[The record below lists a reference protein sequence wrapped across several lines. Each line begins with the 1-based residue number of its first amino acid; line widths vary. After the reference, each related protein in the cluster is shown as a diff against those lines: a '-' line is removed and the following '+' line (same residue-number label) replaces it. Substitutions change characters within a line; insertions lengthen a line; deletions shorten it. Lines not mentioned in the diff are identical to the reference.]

1 MSGQH
6 LDPELNE
13 VLQDPEL
20 LRLAG
25 MLSQAQTPEPPLD
38 DAFKSALRR
47 QLMDIAWRSAEG
59 KDSWWR
65 LWLAPPRL
73 SWVGAAAVV
82 VLIAS
87 VVVYTAALPPGGIT
101 EVIVKSPQQDQSA
114 VALRQPI
121 LVSFNQPMD
130 HPSTEKAV
138 QITTFNSGSTSQSL
152 LIVTRPSHPGGIRMS
167 TNASA

>member
-1 MSGQH
+1 
-6 LDPELNE
+6 
-13 VLQDPEL
+13 
-20 LRLAG
+20 
-25 MLSQAQTPEPPLD
+25 MLSQAHTPEPPLD

-82 VLIAS
+82 DLIAS

-101 EVIVKSPQQDQSA
+101 EVIVHRPQPDQSA
-114 VALRQPI
+114 RSRLQPM
-121 LVSFNQPMD
+121 LVS
-130 HPSTEKAV
+130 
-138 QITTFNSGSTSQSL
+138 L
-152 LIVTRPSHPGGIRMS
+152 
-167 TNASA
+167 